1 MQKNFFQKLINV
13 DFEDFVTPSVATA
26 VYAITVVLTGVG
38 ALITLLAGLL
48 SGDATALLAPIAG
61 FLIIL
66 FVRILLE
73 TSVALIKIAENT
85 KKD

>member
-1 MQKNFFQKLINV
+1 MEKNFFQKLINV

-26 VYAITVVLTGVG
+26 VYAITVVLTGFGVVV
-38 ALITLLAGLL
+38 AVLAGL
-48 SGDATALLAPIAG
+48 SNGDASALLYPLAG